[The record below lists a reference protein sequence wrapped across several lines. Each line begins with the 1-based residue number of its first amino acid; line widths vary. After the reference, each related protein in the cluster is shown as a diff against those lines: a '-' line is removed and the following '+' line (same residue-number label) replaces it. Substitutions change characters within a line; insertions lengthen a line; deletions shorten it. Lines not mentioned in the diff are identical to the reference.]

1 MEGNSAEE
9 ELNIPLTAAKIEKP
23 DPVQNAKKPEDSGDS
38 LPKDCD
44 TVNSQEETYLA
55 KSNSKLDEVRTCLS
69 KEDEGE
75 LSSEYESADEEVEN
89 EEVNNEESLLI
100 DNEGEEEDPVKEALK
115 EEDKND
121 KEEEEREEDFID
133 EDYLKEQE
141 ASMSEEEKEV
151 KIIFFA
157 KSMNF
162 MLTNSDGIFFDTSI
176 MQMIMPTNRW
186 IELRKMIKQN

>member
-1 MEGNSAEE
+1 MESNIAEE
-9 ELNIPLTAAKIEKP
+9 ELNIPLAAAKIEIP

-44 TVNSQEETYLA
+44 TVNSEEETYLA
-55 KSNSKLDEVRTCLS
+55 KSSSKLEEVRTCLS
-69 KEDEGE
+69 KEEEGE

-89 EEVNNEESLLI
+89 EVNNEESLLV
-100 DNEGEEEDPVKEALK
+100 DNEEEEEDPVKEALK
-115 EEDKND
+115 EEGKNE

-157 KSMNF
+157 KSMNC